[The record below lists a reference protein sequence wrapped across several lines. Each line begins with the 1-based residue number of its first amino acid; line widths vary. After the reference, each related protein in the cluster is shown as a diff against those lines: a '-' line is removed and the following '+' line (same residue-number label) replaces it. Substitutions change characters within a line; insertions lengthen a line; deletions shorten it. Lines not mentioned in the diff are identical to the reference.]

1 MKTKKIST
9 IRTTYILLV
18 ILLLSSCKAKETTV
32 ERTQTSDTLISK
44 SFEYVSKPI
53 ETKYTFSIECD
64 SLGNVKEIQTFE
76 SSGLNSA
83 SVKLKNNQLD
93 LRLITGISERKTD
106 TIYMTKSVDK
116 FKTVDLIRYKTPLWM
131 WLTIISLV
139 LVIILLLRFR

>member
-1 MKTKKIST
+1 MVRYKTF
-9 IRTTYILLV
+9 LLIV
-18 ILLLSSCKAKETTV
+18 LLFGCKAKETTV

-53 ETKYTFSIECD
+53 ETEYTFSIECD
-64 SLGNVKEIQTFE
+64 SLGNVKEIKTFE

-93 LRLITGISERKTD
+93 LRLLTGMSQTKTD

-116 FKTVDLIRYKTPLWM
+116 FKTVDLVRYKTPLWM
-131 WLTIISLV
+131 WLTIISLI
-139 LVIILLLRFR
+139 LLIILMLRFR